1 MDMKFAPLVAALL
14 LSGVA
19 GCGYLP
25 VGDTTQATRET
36 SESIVGTIREID
48 RENRRF
54 VLRIDSQVLTLR
66 ANEGVINFDQ
76 LEVGDRVRVEYFES
90 TAVSLGAPGDLA
102 EPVGGALTVLP
113 PEGARPGALSLGTV
127 TTAAEVVSYDR
138 SRHVALLR
146 FASGAIE
153 PVAVPPEM
161 RAFAAAR
168 QPGDRVVITYDVASA
183 ITVEPAS

>member
-1 MDMKFAPLVAALL
+1 MKFAPIVAALL

-25 VGDTTQATRET
+25 GGDTTQATRQT
-36 SESIVGTIREID
+36 SQSIVGTIRDID

-54 VLRIDSQVLTLR
+54 VLRIDGQVLTLR

-76 LEVGDRVRVEYFES
+76 LEVGDRVRVAYFES
-90 TAVSLGAPGDLA
+90 TAVSLGSPDDLVAPS
-102 EPVGGALTVLP
+102 GAAMTVLP
-113 PEGARPGALSLGTV
+113 PEGARPGMLNLGTV
-127 TTAAEVVSYDR
+127 TTTAEVISYDR
-138 SRHVALLR
+138 RRHVALLR
-146 FASGAIE
+146 FASGDAE
-153 PVAVPPEM
+153 FVSVAPEM

>member
-1 MDMKFAPLVAALL
+1 MKFAPLVAALL

-19 GCGYLP
+19 GCGNLP
-25 VGDTTQATRET
+25 GGDTTQATRQS

-54 VLRIDSQVLTLR
+54 VLRIDGQVLTLR

-90 TAVSLGAPGDLA
+90 TAVSLASPDDVAAPSGQAVTL
-102 EPVGGALTVLP
+102 LP
-113 PEGARPGALSLGTV
+113 PEGARPGVLNLGTV
-127 TTAAEVVSYDR
+127 TTTAEVVSYDQR
-138 SRHVALLR
+138 EHVALLR
-146 FASGAIE
+146 FASGATE
-153 PVAVPPEM
+153 FVAVPPEM

>member
-1 MDMKFAPLVAALL
+1 MKFVPLVAALL

-25 VGDTTQATRET
+25 GADTTQATRET

-54 VLRIDSQVLTLR
+54 VLRIDGQVLTLR

-90 TAVSLGAPGDLA
+90 TAVSLGSPDDLVQ
-102 EPVGGALTVLP
+102 PVGGALTVLP
-113 PEGARPGALSLGTV
+113 PAGARPGMLNVGTV
-127 TTAAEVVSYDR
+127 TTTAEVISYDR
-138 SRHVALLR
+138 GTHVALLR
-146 FASGAIE
+146 FASGDAE
-153 PVAVPPEM
+153 FVAVPPEM

>member
-1 MDMKFAPLVAALL
+1 MKFAPLVAALM

-25 VGDTTQATRET
+25 AGDTTQATRET
-36 SESIVGTIREID
+36 SESAIGTIREID

-54 VLRIDSQVLTLR
+54 VLRIDGQTLTMR

-90 TAVSLGAPGDLA
+90 VAVSLGSPDDLA
-102 EPVGGALTVLP
+102 EPVGGAVTVLP
-113 PEGARPGALSLGTV
+113 PAGALPGVLNVGTV
-127 TTAAEVVSYDR
+127 TTTAEVISYDR
-138 SRHVALLR
+138 REHLALLR
-146 FASGAIE
+146 FASGATE
-153 PVAVPPEM
+153 YVAVPPEL

>member
-1 MDMKFAPLVAALL
+1 MKFAPLVAALL

-25 VGDTTQATRET
+25 GGDTTQASRQT

-54 VLRIDSQVLTLR
+54 VLRIDGQVLTMR

-90 TAVSLGAPGDLA
+90 TAVSLGSPDDLA
-102 EPVGGALTVLP
+102 GASGEAVTLLP
-113 PEGARPGALSLGTV
+113 PEGARPGVLSLGTV
-127 TTAAEVVSYDR
+127 TTTAEVVSYDR
-138 SRHVALLR
+138 REHVALLR
-146 FASGAIE
+146 FASGATE
-153 PVAVPPEM
+153 FVAVPPEM
-161 RAFAAAR
+161 RTFAAAR